1 MERRLATAAGAA
13 IVIAG
18 TLLHFVYGWS
28 GQNALVGLVSPVNES
43 VWEHT
48 KLLVFPVVAV
58 GTVEAVLLHDVR
70 RVAWA
75 TLVEAILGALAIVAV
90 FYTYT
95 GALGTGP
102 ILWLDITS
110 FVLVV
115 AGGQWLHLRV
125 LLPGQS
131 SGPPAVVSLL
141 GLLALLVLYGIW
153 TVTPPDLPG
162 SGACKHERGVAGCG
176 GRGGAGERGLE
187 DGCGSCT
194 TDQSA
199 PRKSS
204 SSGRSRWLHRSGG
217 DVCSIESSSGAN
229 RAPRPGLYPDG
240 ARGGGGE
247 IPVDRASPLADDDV
261 GPRRGP
267 RRGSHA

>member
-1 MERRLATAAGAA
+1 VERRLVAAAGAA

-28 GQNALVGLVSPVNES
+28 GQNFLVGLVSPVNES

-58 GTVEAVLLHDVR
+58 GTVEAVLLQDGR
-70 RVAWA
+70 RVGWA

-102 ILWLDITS
+102 VLWVDITS

-125 LLPGQS
+125 LLS
-131 SGPPAVVSLL
+131 SQMPVPPAVVSLL
-141 GLLALLVLYGIW
+141 GLLALLVLYAIW
-153 TVTPPDLPG
+153 TVTPPGLP
-162 SGACKHERGVAGCG
+162 VF
-176 GRGGAGERGLE
+176 
-187 DGCGSCT
+187 
-194 TDQSA
+194 Q
-199 PRKSS
+199 
-204 SSGRSRWLHRSGG
+204 
-217 DVCSIESSSGAN
+217 
-229 RAPRPGLYPDG
+229 PG
-240 ARGGGGE
+240 
-247 IPVDRASPLADDDV
+247 
-261 GPRRGP
+261 
-267 RRGSHA
+267 